1 MKSNSF
7 FALLALLGALVV
19 SGCVTNRVNWNA
31 RIGNYTYDQ
40 AIVELGPPDKV
51 AHLSDGRT
59 VAEWVTQV
67 QTGGAIFYG
76 GGYRHHYGDIA
87 YVQTMPGYFEHK
99 FRLTFTPN
107 NILTTW
113 SSN

>member
-1 MKSNSF
+1 MKSNLF

-51 AHLSDGRT
+51 AHLSVDGT
-59 VAEWVTQV
+59 SNDSAVIV
-67 QTGGAIFYG
+67 FC
-76 GGYRHHYGDIA
+76 
-87 YVQTMPGYFEHK
+87 
-99 FRLTFTPN
+99 
-107 NILTTW
+107 IL
-113 SSN
+113 NA